1 MYTDYG
7 KHITPIEGGEFQP
20 CEHMIYDKANNCF
33 YVFCTQ
39 EGGVL
44 IKINRDNPH
53 FEKMSLPHRQKI

>member
-1 MYTDYG
+1 
-7 KHITPIEGGEFQP
+7 
-20 CEHMIYDKANNCF
+20 MIYDKANNCF

-53 FEKMSLPHRQKI
+53 FEKMSLPIGKKFDLQYLYTNIYFFI